1 LWNKVK
7 KLNHKTCTIIK
18 GATPLATLQITAF
31 PAQVRREEYLSIS
44 GTAQDLAGRPL
55 TLTIDNQFQ
64 TGAGAV
70 PSNGVWSF
78 RFRFTTAGTRSLVV
92 SAQDNDG
99 NVVRSQTISILV
111 TDTPPPP
118 LQITTFPAQVRLLET
133 LTIRGIAQGLD
144 GRPLTLTID
153 NQFQF
158 DLGTIPAG
166 GNWSI
171 QFRFTSPGNRRMVFS
186 TTNAQG
192 TVFTSPAATI
202 LVLDAPLPTI
212 EITTFPAQVAVRQS
226 FLIAGT
232 STDLTGQPVTLT
244 VDNQFRTSAG
254 MVAND
259 GSWQITFQFLQVGTR
274 RITASVE
281 RPANPIISNTV
292 TINVIAAS
300 PRILIIPPSQPL
312 LAQTQFVLSGEARGF
327 ADGEQLVIRA
337 DGQFVIS
344 RPIVRNQRWQ
354 ASLVFNQAG
363 QRVIEVISSDQERA
377 QITLN
382 IQPTAAITILPRS
395 LWTANPT
402 PDSLPNL
409 VNPQRITLHHT
420 VIATLP
426 SSASQAQEIQRM
438 RQILN
443 IHLNSS
449 GYSDIGYHYI
459 VMPSGRVYEGRSSRK
474 RGAHDII
481 NDGIGI
487 AVDGDFQGSMRV
499 GPQQYRAVVAICVTL
514 CRQLRITDPVNP
526 VSTVTADFGTRPLPR
541 ILGHRDRVATVCP
554 GTLYGRLG
562 EIRQDVRRI
571 L

>member
-1 LWNKVK
+1 
-7 KLNHKTCTIIK
+7 
-18 GATPLATLQITAF
+18 
-31 PAQVRREEYLSIS
+31 
-44 GTAQDLAGRPL
+44 
-55 TLTIDNQFQ
+55 
-64 TGAGAV
+64 
-70 PSNGVWSF
+70 
-78 RFRFTTAGTRSLVV
+78 
-92 SAQDNDG
+92 
-99 NVVRSQTISILV
+99 
-111 TDTPPPP
+111 
-118 LQITTFPAQVRLLET
+118 
-133 LTIRGIAQGLD
+133 
-144 GRPLTLTID
+144 
-153 NQFQF
+153 
-158 DLGTIPAG
+158 LG
-166 GNWSI
+166 
-171 QFRFTSPGNRRMVFS
+171 
-186 TTNAQG
+186 
-192 TVFTSPAATI
+192 
-202 LVLDAPLPTI
+202 
-212 EITTFPAQVAVRQS
+212 
-226 FLIAGT
+226 
-232 STDLTGQPVTLT
+232 
-244 VDNQFRTSAG
+244 
-254 MVAND
+254 
-259 GSWQITFQFLQVGTR
+259 
-274 RITASVE
+274 
-281 RPANPIISNTV
+281 
-292 TINVIAAS
+292 
-300 PRILIIPPSQPL
+300 
-312 LAQTQFVLSGEARGF
+312 
-327 ADGEQLVIRA
+327 IRA